1 LTLRQATRQVR
12 DSLTA
17 SQQQANEVAAAVRG
31 YGQAHATWSGVDQ
44 LVGGLSQHT
53 GQRIRLET
61 VGGAVLADSDVI
73 GGRTPRGVVGIPIPI
88 DVRPSLVLPAS
99 GNNQTL
105 VRLTL
110 GALTAYQAN
119 VAYTTCLT
127 RSGAAGA
134 ATNTACTATPVGVA
148 PEDSA
153 AALACADKP
162 EGGAA
167 PCLTDFFANRVAS
180 IAPQPVRVYLGAV
193 GESVPEPRAGP
204 TVVAAIAVVLVA
216 MMAALLLSRGVLR
229 PVHELRRAAR
239 AVGAGDWSRRVPV
252 SGRDEIAQL
261 A

>member
-1 LTLRQATRQVR
+1 
-12 DSLTA
+12 
-17 SQQQANEVAAAVRG
+17 
-31 YGQAHATWSGVDQ
+31 
-44 LVGGLSQHT
+44 
-53 GQRIRLET
+53 
-61 VGGAVLADSDVI
+61 
-73 GGRTPRGVVGIPIPI
+73 
-88 DVRPSLVLPAS
+88 
-99 GNNQTL
+99 
-105 VRLTL
+105 
-110 GALTAYQAN
+110 
-119 VAYTTCLT
+119 
-127 RSGAAGA
+127 
-134 ATNTACTATPVGVA
+134 VA

-252 SGRDEIAQL
+252 SGRDEIAPL